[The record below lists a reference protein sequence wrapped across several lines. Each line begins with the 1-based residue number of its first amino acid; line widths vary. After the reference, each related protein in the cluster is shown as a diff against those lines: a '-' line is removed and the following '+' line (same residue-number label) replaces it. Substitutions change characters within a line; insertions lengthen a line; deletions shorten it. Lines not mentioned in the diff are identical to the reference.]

1 MFEFQMLMQ
10 EIKSS
15 FMKNTLKIFIL
26 LIIFSG
32 CKSINPSKPKY
43 VGEPVVLPKATSEI
57 NIPIEIPLSQIEKSI
72 NEALSTS
79 LFADRGMD
87 LGGGF
92 MADIDVN
99 KTGTARLQAKGSNK
113 VSLALPM
120 NMIGN
125 LKFEKRIFGQNLNTA
140 IPFNENLIP
149 EISFIPKI
157 GSDWD
162 FSLQNINIEGYGRSM
177 KYNLLGFEVDLDPI
191 IRKHLQ
197 KMLDN
202 QLDLNSISRFDF
214 KALATDAWE
223 TFSKPIELQQDGVSA
238 FIYTQPTK
246 LKVTEEITSD
256 QKLKLY
262 LGIEGE
268 VFSQVGS
275 APVITKKPL
284 PNLQPN
290 ENKENKIDIMVPLA
304 ISYDELDQYLI
315 ENFEGQRFRTDKNTV
330 LEVSNISSQ
339 SYGDRILLHMDFI
352 AVRRNRKEINGEM
365 YLVGK
370 PTFDSETESI
380 RFDEI
385 AFDIQTKNILARSAT
400 WMKQGQVL
408 NQIKKMASYPIGDY
422 LNEARRELR
431 LQSQLR
437 TEFADFS
444 LINPQLDVEGIY
456 CTEEDIRIYLR
467 STGKMNVKVRGF

>member
-1 MFEFQMLMQ
+1 
-10 EIKSS
+10 
-15 FMKNTLKIFIL
+15 MKNTLRVIVIL
-26 LIIFSG
+26 FVFSG

-43 VGEPVVLPKATSEI
+43 VGEPVILPKATSEI
-57 NIPIEIPLSQIEKSI
+57 NIPIEIPLSQIERSI
-72 NEALSTS
+72 NDALQAS
-79 LFADRGMD
+79 LFADRGLD

-99 KTGTARLQAKGSNK
+99 KTGIAKLQSKGSNK

-120 NMIGN
+120 NMAGN

-149 EISFIPKI
+149 EISFVPKI

-177 KYNLLGFEVDLDPI
+177 KYNLLGFEIDLDPI

-202 QLDLNSISRFDF
+202 QLDLNKFGRFDF
-214 KALATDAWE
+214 KSLASEAWDS
-223 TFSKPIELQQDGVSA
+223 FSNPIELQQDGVTA
-238 FIYTQPTK
+238 YIYSQPSK

-268 VFSQVGS
+268 VFSQVGTK
-275 APVITKKPL
+275 PLLTKKPL
-284 PNLQPN
+284 PNLLPN
-290 ENKENKIDIMVPLA
+290 ESKENKIDIMIPLA
-304 ISYDELDQYLI
+304 ISYGDLDQYLI
-315 ENFEGQRFRTDKNTV
+315 ENFEGQRFRTDKNTL

-339 SYGDRILLHMDFI
+339 SYGDRILLHMDFKAI
-352 AVRRNRKEINGEM
+352 RRNRKEIKGEM

-370 PTFDSETESI
+370 PTFDIGTEAI

-385 AFDIQTKNILARSAT
+385 EFDIQTKNILARSAT
-400 WMKQGQVL
+400 WMKQAQVL
-408 NQIKKMASYPIGDY
+408 NQIKKKANYPIGEY

-431 LQSQLR
+431 LQGQLR

-467 STGKMNVKVRGF
+467 STGEMNVKVRAF